1 MTSFSGLQFCDFDHA
16 RLRRSAD
23 NDTQVVKT
31 SRVVSGTAVDGSVA
45 KMPGVVRLEFT
56 PETGDAVRCAGTVVH
71 NNLILTTQ
79 ACCQVRKHTIIW
91 YDSYNESY
99 YLSHVFT

>member
-45 KMPGVVRLEFT
+45 KMPWVVRLEFT

-71 NNLILTTQ
+71 KNLILTTQ
-79 ACCQVRKHTIIW
+79 ACCQVRKHAVI
-91 YDSYNESY
+91 SYESY
-99 YLSHVFT
+99 GMTHII